1 MKVTV
6 PEISF
11 HNRDPIL
18 SVDVQHKSSDGII
31 RMATGGTD
39 THIVVSFSARIL
51 LGSVDGNDYLAL
63 NHF

>member
-11 HNRDPIL
+11 HNRDPVL
-18 SVDVQHKSSDGII
+18 SLDVQHNSPDDVI

-39 THIVVSFSARIL
+39 THVIVR
-51 LGSVDGNDYLAL
+51 LAIY
-63 NHF
+63 NIGIITTIHSTT

>member
-18 SVDVQHKSSDGII
+18 SVDIQLNAPDGII
-31 RMATGGTD
+31 RMATAGTD
-39 THIVVSFSARIL
+39 THVVVSIVFIYIAIVL
-51 LGSVDGNDYLAL
+51 YNVYAGSQD
-63 NHF
+63 

>member
-18 SVDVQHKSSDGII
+18 SVDIQPHGSDGII

-39 THIVVSFSARIL
+39 AHVVVSCI
-51 LGSVDGNDYLAL
+51 N
-63 NHF
+63 